1 MQFTLIQYLATSAK
15 MLIGIWTL
23 SHCQNS
29 LDYPATQHTS
39 SKDSLMPWTPGDTAK
54 QRHTA
59 GLRYSAKETLSVYGY
74 FTEYTLLI
82 AFEEGH
88 VLDLAVS
95 VHNILNAPTQT
106 PWPGEHSQTDTS
118 TPYIATSVIKMFNPP
133 LEADILARARQ
144 TYLHTHTH
152 THTHTHKVNID
163 AFNMPF
169 EGRHHD

>member
-1 MQFTLIQYLATSAK
+1 M
-15 MLIGIWTL
+15 
-23 SHCQNS
+23 
-29 LDYPATQHTS
+29 
-39 SKDSLMPWTPGDTAK
+39 
-54 QRHTA
+54 
-59 GLRYSAKETLSVYGY
+59 
-74 FTEYTLLI
+74 
-82 AFEEGH
+82 
-88 VLDLAVS
+88 DLAVS